1 MQKRREQITEAVN
14 REGLLTLPQ
23 LRALFP
29 HVSDVTLRKDLK
41 WLDEEKHIIR
51 IHGGAKSI
59 PAALGTPDTHLMRL
73 QTNLHDKEIIAEK
86 AATILQD
93 YSTVYI
99 APGSTCYVLAKRLRD
114 MPMQVYTDGL
124 LVANELMRCRRVE
137 TTLIGGTVDPLGAR
151 TMGPSVFEALSR
163 MRFDCAV
170 VGVDGFQCDL
180 GFTHY
185 LEHTNAVCRSLRRRV
200 GRLVVV
206 MDHSKLSQTR
216 PSLILPTEDVDTVIT
231 DRELPDEVRLCFER
245 AGVEI
250 L

>member
-1 MQKRREQITEAVN
+1 MQNRRDLISEAVN
-14 REGLLTLPQ
+14 REGQLTLAQ
-23 LRALFP
+23 LRELFP

-41 WLDEEKHIIR
+41 WLDEEKRIIR

-86 AATILQD
+86 AASILQD

-114 MPMQVYTDGL
+114 IPMQVYTDGL

-151 TMGPSVFEALSR
+151 TVGPSVFEALSR
-163 MRFDCAV
+163 MKFDCAV
-170 VGVDGFQCDL
+170 VGVDGFQCGL

-200 GRLVVV
+200 GRLIVL
-206 MDHSKLSQTR
+206 MDHSKFSQTR
-216 PSLILPTEDVDTVIT
+216 PSLILPMEDVDTVIT
-231 DRELPDEVRLCFER
+231 DHGVPSDVRLCFER

>member
-1 MQKRREQITEAVN
+1 MQKRRELITEAVN
-14 REGLLTLPQ
+14 REGLLTLQQ

-73 QTNLHDKEIIAEK
+73 QTNLRDKEIIAEK
-86 AATILQD
+86 AATLLQD

-231 DRELPDEVRLCFER
+231 DRELPDEVRLCFEH
-245 AGVEI
+245 AGVEV